1 MLDIEGMIL
10 KRTSVRTEVSVM
22 LLYGHSLSS
31 LEAFISYVLIHRSV
45 LGKLTTEVE
54 KTLVDFCYEH

>member
-10 KRTSVRTEVSVM
+10 KRTSVRTKVSVM

-31 LEAFISYVLIHRSV
+31 FEAFISYVLIHRSV